1 LFLPRT
7 VSLQLTTEFE
17 AARKH
22 RFKKGSGWP
31 VRLPTVDLIEIGAG
45 GGSIACIETTGLLK
59 VGPRSAG
66 ADPGPA
72 CYNRGGSEPTVTD
85 AALLLGYLD
94 PGRTLSGEVH
104 LRPDLAQ
111 QAIRSR
117 IADRLGMTVIEA
129 ASGIYRIVCEQM
141 AAASK
146 IYAVDKGKDVRRY
159 PLLAF
164 GGAGPIHARDV
175 AQRIGCSEVL
185 VPANAGVFSAQ
196 GLLVSPLK
204 LDLVRTRYG
213 RLEEIDWSEIEA
225 IFAEM
230 EATLGRELLS
240 SGVTPSLVRF
250 RRSADARYVGQGF
263 EVTTEVPASLTP
275 ASTPE
280 VTELFQAAYARRF
293 EHHLHTQPIE
303 VLNWRVQALAQ
314 AEIPDIAPIRNGRAR
329 IAKPRSRRA
338 FFPDVN
344 RFMETQVIAAVSAG
358 WLID

>member
-1 LFLPRT
+1 
-7 VSLQLTTEFE
+7 
-17 AARKH
+17 
-22 RFKKGSGWP
+22 
-31 VRLPTVDLIEIGAG
+31 
-45 GGSIACIETTGLLK
+45 
-59 VGPRSAG
+59 
-66 ADPGPA
+66 
-72 CYNRGGSEPTVTD
+72 
-85 AALLLGYLD
+85 
-94 PGRTLSGEVH
+94 
-104 LRPDLAQ
+104 
-111 QAIRSR
+111 
-117 IADRLGMTVIEA
+117 
-129 ASGIYRIVCEQM
+129 M

-344 RFMETQVIAAVSAG
+344 RFMETQVIHQRELAAGDWRAG
-358 WLID
+358 PALIEQEGSTVVVGPSDRFAMDKLGNIRIELDTSQVKR